1 MRAGRGGASTA
12 RPPQPARA
20 LLRAAVVA
28 VAVAGVARPAGA
40 QTTPGAAAP
49 PAPQPADAPASLAL
63 RQAVLTVD
71 QEALYAGSAWGRRSQ
86 AEIEAL
92 SAQVS
97 ADNDRAF
104 ADLSAEEEALTEA
117 RATLPPDAFRARA
130 TAFDER
136 VTQVRR
142 EREAAA
148 RSVALT
154 AENDRQRFFQAAAPV
169 LGRVM
174 KDRGALLVLDQRTVL
189 FSDASIDVTAEV
201 IARLDAD
208 LGDGAAGTESGPDRP
223 DGVASAGPAGGT
235 SRDSADPAPQA
246 GALSPPAGAAAPAD
260 VPR

>member
-1 MRAGRGGASTA
+1 MQRGRGRATTA
-12 RPPQPARA
+12 RPAQPARA
-20 LLRAAVVA
+20 LLRAAA
-28 VAVAGVARPAGA
+28 LAVAGGAAALPAGA
-40 QTTPGAAAP
+40 QTLPGAAAP
-49 PAPQPADAPASLAL
+49 SAPQPADAPASLAL

-86 AEIEAL
+86 AQIEAL
-92 SAQVS
+92 TAQVS
-97 ADNDRAF
+97 ADNDQAF

-154 AENDRQRFFQAAAPV
+154 ADADRQRFFQAAAPV

-189 FSDASIDVTAEV
+189 FSDASIDVTAAV
-201 IARLDAD
+201 IARLDAE
-208 LGDGAAGTESGPDRP
+208 LGDGAAQAEGGSDRP
-223 DGVASAGPAGGT
+223 GDAAAAGSAGAVPQDQAPA
-235 SRDSADPAPQA
+235 AVVPPP
-246 GALSPPAGAAAPAD
+246 SPGAAAPAD